1 MTGQRTDP
9 GKPAMSDDPAS
20 FGDMLRRLR
29 SAAGLSQEEL
39 AARAG
44 LSRNGISNLERGRH
58 PAPRLETLRLL
69 ADALGLAE
77 PDCAALLAAAR
88 PSILRNG
95 SEIAPSTYPGSL
107 PAPLTRLIGREAEL
121 AALSAG
127 LQDPEVRLL
136 TVTGSGGVGKTRL
149 AIASAT
155 AMRDAFPD
163 GMAFVDLSPLTDA
176 ALVLPT
182 IAGTLGVQAAAGQ
195 SLMVTLANFVS
206 TRRLL
211 LLLDNCEPVLGAAPE
226 LATLLGRCPGLTVLA
241 TSREPLRV
249 RGEHEFLLM
258 PLLLPA
264 IDRLPAIEE
273 LTHSP
278 AVALFVERAC
288 AVQPHFALTADNA
301 LAVAAICQRLDGL
314 PLAIEL
320 AAARVKVLPPPAL
333 LARLEHRLPMLTG
346 GGRDLPERQ
355 RTMRD
360 AIAWSYDLLS
370 PNEQALLRRLS
381 VFAGGFTLT
390 AADAVAGS
398 GSGSGIFE
406 GLASLIDQS
415 LLQQMAEPEG
425 DPRYVMLETIREY
438 GLERLAASG
447 ETEDARREHGIHF
460 LALAEQAAPAWW
472 GPEPRPWL
480 ERLEAEHDNLRAA
493 LGWAVE
499 QADVEFGFRLAS
511 ALHWF
516 WRVRGPVSEGR
527 QWAERVL
534 ARCAAAAPALHA
546 RLLTGAGDLAMVE
559 HDYLRAVALHEES
572 LEVTRELGDR
582 RILAWALGFRGLTA
596 VHEGDLER
604 ADDLLTRSLT
614 EAREAGDVH
623 WIIGALDTRAS
634 IASRHGDLDRAVALL
649 EEALAAG
656 REAGAAWHVANVLS
670 HLGDVA
676 AELGDDERA
685 DRLYRDSL
693 GQLWEIGDRR
703 DFAGALAGF
712 AGLVA
717 RRGDAE
723 RGARLCGVVDALLQ
737 IGGVNLPPFGQ
748 TSYERALAAARD
760 GLGDAAF
767 AAARA
772 AGRALPPEAILA
784 ETERGSER
792 PAEIIETDC
801 PGQAE
806 TSFGLTPREREVLA
820 LLCQRLTD
828 REIAD
833 ALFVSPRTAGFHVS
847 NVLSKIGAA
856 NRREAAALATHYDLT

>member
-1 MTGQRTDP
+1 
-9 GKPAMSDDPAS
+9 
-20 FGDMLRRLR
+20 
-29 SAAGLSQEEL
+29 
-39 AARAG
+39 
-44 LSRNGISNLERGRH
+44 
-58 PAPRLETLRLL
+58 
-69 ADALGLAE
+69 
-77 PDCAALLAAAR
+77 
-88 PSILRNG
+88 
-95 SEIAPSTYPGSL
+95 
-107 PAPLTRLIGREAEL
+107 
-121 AALSAG
+121 
-127 LQDPEVRLL
+127 
-136 TVTGSGGVGKTRL
+136 
-149 AIASAT
+149 
-155 AMRDAFPD
+155 
-163 GMAFVDLSPLTDA
+163 
-176 ALVLPT
+176 
-182 IAGTLGVQAAAGQ
+182 
-195 SLMVTLANFVS
+195 
-206 TRRLL
+206 
-211 LLLDNCEPVLGAAPE
+211 
-226 LATLLGRCPGLTVLA
+226 
-241 TSREPLRV
+241 
-249 RGEHEFLLM
+249 
-258 PLLLPA
+258 
-264 IDRLPAIEE
+264 
-273 LTHSP
+273 
-278 AVALFVERAC
+278 
-288 AVQPHFALTADNA
+288 
-301 LAVAAICQRLDGL
+301 
-314 PLAIEL
+314 
-320 AAARVKVLPPPAL
+320 
-333 LARLEHRLPMLTG
+333 LEHRLPMLTG

-784 ETERGSER
+784 ETERGPER
-792 PAEIIETDC
+792 PAEIVETDC
-801 PGQAE
+801 PGQSE

-856 NRREAAALATHYDLT
+856 NRREAAALATHYGLT

>member
-1 MTGQRTDP
+1 
-9 GKPAMSDDPAS
+9 MSES
-20 FGDMLRRLR
+20 TLVFGEVLRRVR
-29 SAAGLSQEEL
+29 IAAGLSPEEL
-39 AARAG
+39 AKRAG
-44 LSRNGISNLERGRH
+44 LSRNGISDLEWGLH
-58 PAPRLETLRLL
+58 PAPRLETVYLL
-69 ADALGLAE
+69 ADALALPE
-77 PDCAALLAAAR
+77 LDREALLAAAR
-88 PSILRNG
+88 PSNLRNG
-95 SEIAPSTYPGSL
+95 SQIAPSTYPGSL

-121 AALSAG
+121 SALSVRV
-127 LQDPEVRLL
+127 QDAEVRLL
-136 TVTGSGGVGKTRL
+136 TVTGPGGVGKTRL
-149 AIASAT
+149 AIAA
-155 AMRDAFPD
+155 AAAVQNAFPD
-163 GMAFVDLSPLTDA
+163 GMAFVDLSPLMDA
-176 ALVLPT
+176 ALVLPA
-182 IAGTLGVQAAAGQ
+182 IAGALGVLA
-195 SLMVTLANFVS
+195 SVREPLMATLSTFVA
-206 TRRLL
+206 TKRLL
-211 LLLDNCEPVLGAAPE
+211 LLLDNCEPVLGVAPE
-226 LATLLGRCPGLTVLA
+226 IAILLAGCPGLTVLA
-241 TSREPLRV
+241 TSRESLRV
-249 RGEHEFLLM
+249 RGEHEF
-258 PLLLPA
+258 PLSPLALPA
-264 IDRLPAIEE
+264 MECLLAIGE

-278 AVALFVERAC
+278 AVALFVERAH

-301 LAVAAICQRLDGL
+301 LAVSAICRRLDGL

-370 PNEQALLRRLS
+370 PNEQALLQRLA

-390 AADAVAGS
+390 AADAVVGS
-398 GSGSGIFE
+398 SSESDVFE
-406 GLASLIDQS
+406 GLASLIDHS
-415 LLQQMAEPEG
+415 LLQQVAEPEG

-447 ETEDARREHGIHF
+447 ETGAVRREHAVHF
-460 LALAEQAAPAWW
+460 LALAERAASEWW

-480 ERLEAEHDNLRAA
+480 ERLEVEHDNLRAA
-493 LGWAVE
+493 LGWSVE
-499 QADVEFGFRLAS
+499 QEDIEFGLRLAS

-527 QWAERVL
+527 QWTERVL
-534 ARCAAAAPALHA
+534 ARCLPAAPALRA
-546 RLLTGAGDLAMVE
+546 KLLTRAGDLAMVE
-559 HDYLRAVALHEES
+559 HDYPRAVALHEES
-572 LEVTRELGDR
+572 LKIAQELGDR

-596 VHEGDLER
+596 VHEDDLER
-604 ADDLLTRSLT
+604 AEELLTRALT
-614 EAREAGDVH
+614 EAREVGDDH
-623 WIIGALDTRAS
+623 WIAAALDTRAS
-634 IASRHGDLDRAVALL
+634 IASRRGDLDRALALL
-649 EEALAAG
+649 DEALAAA
-656 REAGAAWHVANVLS
+656 RAAGAAWHVANVVS

-676 AELGDDERA
+676 TELGDEERA

-737 IGGVNLPPFGQ
+737 VGGVNLPPFGQ
-748 TSYERALAAARD
+748 TSYERTLAAARD

-772 AGRALPPEAILA
+772 AGSALPPEAILA
-784 ETERGSER
+784 EAERGPER
-792 PAEIIETDC
+792 PAEIAESDC
-801 PGQAE
+801 LDRPR

-856 NRREAAALATHYDLT
+856 NRREAAALAAHHDLT